1 LAITAVERRA
11 LGAALLLVLAACIR
25 SEVQLPATPPSAPGG
40 AGGAAPSLRIGL
52 LVGAPTVDVGGS
64 AGITITGPDRSV
76 VARLA
81 PGLVGKATPR
91 PGKVLVAAA
100 GPGGRGEAATLILRP
115 EPGGFV
121 RVNGRDYRGEIVLF
135 RDRTGVTAINRVGIE
150 EYLAGV
156 VSAESGIKDPG
167 DVEALRAQTIVART
181 YALRNVGRRESDGFD
196 LWGSVEDQVYGG
208 VGAETGLGR
217 DAVAVTRGQVVTYQ
231 GELID
236 AFYSS
241 TCGGRTSIGTEI
253 FKGANRPYLRSIDDA
268 PKGGPAYCSISPRFT
283 WREEQSGEVLRAT
296 LKKTLPVVAQVPG
309 AEAEGLR
316 NVSIVGR
323 TPSGRVSAL
332 DLALKQRTVQI
343 NGPQVRY
350 VLRLPDGRLLWSTLF
365 TMNVRARGGK
375 VTGIVLDGHGSGHG
389 VGLCQWGAI
398 GRARAGQK
406 ASDIITAYY
415 AGTTIV
421 RRY

>member
-1 LAITAVERRA
+1 MAITGAERRA
-11 LGAALLLVLAACIR
+11 LAGALLLVLAACIR
-25 SEVQLPATPPSAPGG
+25 SEVQLPAAPPSAPTGG
-40 AGGAAPSLRIGL
+40 GPETSLRIGL
-52 LVGAPTVDVGGS
+52 AVGAASLDLGGS
-64 AGITITGPDRSV
+64 AGVTVTGPDRAL

-81 PGLVGKATPR
+81 PGITAKATPR
-91 PGKVLVAAA
+91 PGKVLVSGS
-100 GPGGRGEAATLILRP
+100 GPGARAEAVTLVLRA

-121 RVNGRDYRGEIVLF
+121 RVNGRDYRGDIVLL
-135 RDRTGVTAINRVGIE
+135 RDRTGVTAINRIGME
-150 EYLAGV
+150 DYLAGV

-167 DVEALRAQTIVART
+167 DMEALRAQTIVART
-181 YALRNVGRRESDGFD
+181 YALRNMGRRESDGFD

-208 VGAETGLGR
+208 VGAETALGR
-217 DAVAVTRGQVVTYQ
+217 DAVAATRGQVVTYQ

-268 PKGGPAYCSISPRFT
+268 PRGGPAYCSISPRFT
-283 WREEQSGEVLRAT
+283 WREEMSGEVVRAT
-296 LKKTLPVVAQVPG
+296 LRKTLPVVAQVPG

-316 NVSIVGR
+316 SLSINGR
-323 TPSGRVSAL
+323 TQSGRVKTL
-332 DLALKQRTVQI
+332 DITLRQRTVAI
-343 NGPQVRY
+343 DGPQVRY

-365 TMNVRARGGK
+365 TMNVRTKGGK
-375 VTGIVLDGHGSGHG
+375 VSGIVLDGHGSGHG

>member
-1 LAITAVERRA
+1 MLVAS
-11 LGAALLLVLAACIR
+11 LLLAATACIR
-25 SEVQLPATPPSAPGG
+25 SEVSVPTAPAADGSAG
-40 AGGAAPSLRIGL
+40 AEPSLRLGL
-52 LVGAPTVDVGGS
+52 VVGAASLDIGGS
-64 AGITITGPDRSV
+64 AGLTVSGPDRAL

-81 PGLVGKATPR
+81 PGIVAKATPR
-91 PGKVLVAAA
+91 PGKILLSGA
-100 GPGGRGEAATLILRP
+100 GPGARAEATTLVLRA
-115 EPGGFV
+115 EPGGLV
-121 RVNGRDYRGEIVLF
+121 RVNGRDYRGDVVLF
-135 RDRTGVTAINRVGIE
+135 RDKTGMTAVNRVAIE
-150 EYLAGV
+150 AYLAGV
-156 VSAESGIKDPG
+156 VSAESGIKDPA

-181 YALRNVGRRESDGFD
+181 YALRNVGRREADGFD
-196 LWGSVEDQVYGG
+196 LYASVEDQVYGG
-208 VGAETGLGR
+208 VGAETALGR
-217 DAVAVTRGQVVTYQ
+217 EAVMFTRGQVVTYQ

-268 PKGGPAYCSISPRFT
+268 PRGGPAYCSISPRFT

-316 NVSIVGR
+316 NLAINGR
-323 TPSGRVSAL
+323 TPSGRVAAL
-332 DLALKQRTVQI
+332 DIALKQRTVSI
-343 NGPQVRY
+343 DGPQVRY

-365 TMNVRARGGK
+365 TMNVRTKGGK
-375 VTGIVLDGHGSGHG
+375 VNGIVLDGHGSGHG

-406 ASDIITAYY
+406 ASEIITAYY

>member
-1 LAITAVERRA
+1 ME
-11 LGAALLLVLAACIR
+11 
-25 SEVQLPATPPSAPGG
+25 
-40 AGGAAPSLRIGL
+40 PSLRIGL
-52 LVGAPTVDVGGS
+52 VAGASSLEVSGTAGLTV
-64 AGITITGPDRSV
+64 TGPDRAL

-81 PGLVGKATPR
+81 GGMVAKVTPR
-91 PGKVLVAAA
+91 PGKVQLSGA
-100 GPGGRGEAATLILRP
+100 GPGSRAEATTLVLRA

-121 RVNGRDYRGEIVLF
+121 RVNGRDYRGDIVLL
-135 RDRTGVTAINRVGIE
+135 RDGAGVTAVNRLGIE
-150 EYLAGV
+150 GYLAGV

-181 YALRNVGRRESDGFD
+181 YALRNVGRREAIGFD
-196 LWGSVEDQVYGG
+196 LYASVEDQVYGG
-208 VGAETGLGR
+208 VGAETALGR
-217 DAVAVTRGQVVTYQ
+217 DAVALTRGQVVTYQ

-268 PKGGPAYCSISPRFT
+268 PRGGPAYCSISPRFT
-283 WREEQSGEVLRAT
+283 WREEWSGEVLRAT
-296 LKKTLPVVAQVPG
+296 LRKTLPVVAQVPG

-316 NVSIVGR
+316 NVAVNGR
-323 TPSGRVSAL
+323 TPSGRVATL
-332 DLALKQRTVQI
+332 DIVLRQRTVAI
-343 NGPQVRY
+343 DGPQVRQ
-350 VLRLPDGRLLWSTLF
+350 VLRLPDGQLLRSTLF
-365 TMNVRARGGK
+365 TLNTRTRGGK
-375 VTGIVLDGHGSGHG
+375 VSGIVLDGHGSGHG

-398 GRARAGQK
+398 GRARAGQT
-406 ASDIITAYY
+406 SQEIIAAYY

>member
-1 LAITAVERRA
+1 MAITAAERRA
-11 LGAALLLVLAACIR
+11 LAGALLLALAGCIR
-25 SEVQLPATPPSAPGG
+25 SEVSVPAAPPAAPGG
-40 AGGAAPSLRIGL
+40 GGAEPVFRIGL
-52 LVGAPTVDVGGS
+52 VVGAASIDVGGT
-64 AGITITGPDRSV
+64 AGVTVTGSDRAML
-76 VARLA
+76 ARLA
-81 PGLVGKATPR
+81 PLTVGKATPR
-91 PGKVLVAAA
+91 PGKVLVA
-100 GPGGRGEAATLILRP
+100 GPGPGARAEAATLVVRA

-121 RVNGRDYRGEIVLF
+121 RINGRDYRGEIVLF
-135 RDRTGVTAINRVGIE
+135 RDRTGITAINRIGME

-181 YALRNVGRRESDGFD
+181 YAMRNAGRREAAGFD
-196 LWGSVEDQVYGG
+196 LYASVEDQVYGG
-208 VGAETGLGR
+208 VGAETALGR

-268 PKGGPAYCSISPRFT
+268 PRGGPAYCSISPRFT
-283 WREEQSGEVLRAT
+283 WREEWSGEVLRST
-296 LKKTLPVVAQVPG
+296 LRKTLPVVAQVPG

-316 NVSIVGR
+316 GLSVHGR
-323 TPSGRVSAL
+323 TVSGRVATLDIAL
-332 DLALKQRTVQI
+332 RQRTVAI
-343 NGPQVRY
+343 DGPQVRQ
-350 VLRLPDGRLLWSTLF
+350 VLRLPDGQLLRSTLF
-365 TMNVRARGGK
+365 TMNVRNRGGK

>member
-1 LAITAVERRA
+1 MV
-11 LGAALLLVLAACIR
+11 GAA
-25 SEVQLPATPPSAPGG
+25 
-40 AGGAAPSLRIGL
+40 SL
-52 LVGAPTVDVGGS
+52 DVGGS
-64 AGITITGPDRSV
+64 AGLTVTGPDRAL

-81 PGLVGKATPR
+81 PGQAAKVTPR
-91 PGKVLVAAA
+91 PGKVLVSGV
-100 GPGGRGEAATLILRP
+100 GPGARAEATTLVLRA
-115 EPGGFV
+115 EPGGFI
-121 RVNGRDYRGEIVLF
+121 RIGSRDYRGDVVLL
-135 RDRTGVTAINRVGIE
+135 RDRTGITAVNRVGIE
-150 EYLAGV
+150 EYLGGV

-283 WREEQSGEVLRAT
+283 WREEQSGDVLRAT
-296 LKKTLPVVAQVPG
+296 LVKTLPVVAQVPG

-316 NVSIVGR
+316 NLAINGR
-323 TPSGRVSAL
+323 TPSGRVAAL
-332 DLALKQRTVQI
+332 DIALKQRTVSI
-343 NGPQVRY
+343 DGPQVRY

-365 TMNVRARGGK
+365 TMNVRTRGGK

-406 ASDIITAYY
+406 SSDIISAYY